1 MPVLPDDKSTVC
13 NPHARDP
20 PSCRLQP
27 AAGAIDRPARAPT
40 PCGRARTACQIYA
53 ARRAHGP
60 AARRKLADPKGE
72 GTVRAVAS
80 GAKTPSTFGLVGFS
94 SRCDPRSGFALG
106 GSSIEYV
113 RTRGRRERPA
123 GAWCLVWAAMEVAK
137 SGGARGEA
145 MGALRAKPHM
155 PRSIKFVSHRIIDV
169 SADEHVLY
177 NKRRYIPSCLWL
189 GVARAGIK

>member
-123 GAWCLVWAAMEVAK
+123 GAWCLVC
-137 SGGARGEA
+137 SGRRWRLLNRGAHVVRRWGPCVPNRTCH
-145 MGALRAKPHM
+145 GPLNL
-155 PRSIKFVSHRIIDV
+155 SLIVSSMFLLMSTYCTTKDAIYLAV
-169 SADEHVLY
+169 S
-177 NKRRYIPSCLWL
+177 
-189 GVARAGIK
+189 G